1 MSKRISDTAGPQH
14 AEESNGVVP
23 TASDCIHCG
32 LPLPDDLHRDGSP
45 FCCSGC
51 ESVHAILHESG
62 LDETYYRLRD
72 ASGKQSMRKPA
83 ATGHQRGLLEELDSD
98 VFLENHSTRLDGGT
112 YRTNLYLDGVHC
124 AACVWLVERLPEEL
138 DGVSN
143 AHLNLPRARLTVD
156 WNPGKQDLSGI
167 ATWLASFGYAVQPR
181 VDGEEAPESREER
194 RLMIR
199 MGVAWALAGN
209 IMLLAFALYSGLGEE
224 NPNLFHAA
232 RAMSLLL
239 AIPSVAYGGAVF
251 FTKAWHSIRLS
262 WKLRTLRHLHM
273 DTPIS
278 IGILTG
284 FGASLH
290 ATLTGRGDVWFDSVA
305 VLIAALLSARWLQLR
320 ARRMAGDSTER
331 LLALLP
337 TLARRADG
345 RSVRADDLEPGNLII
360 VRAGELIPV
369 DGRVSEGSSLINSS
383 ILTGESIPQ
392 RVGPGGIVHAGTT
405 NETGR
410 LIISVASAGHATR
423 IGRLLSLVSNPEAD
437 APRILS
443 LADRIGGLFTVT
455 VLGMALVA
463 AVAWSFISPE
473 ETVMHIVAF
482 LVITCPCALGMATP
496 LALAVG
502 TGRAARR
509 GIFLK
514 SESVVDGLNHVDTVV
529 LDKTGTVTD
538 GTMSVT
544 GLMGDASLLP
554 FAAAIE
560 RESNHPIAR
569 AIVRRAHAAP
579 MARAS
584 STTHHAGNGVSGWI
598 EQAGEA
604 SSESESESRAEMRIG
619 RAEWVFDHCALSP
632 EDRRD
637 MEMGIRQAAERGETV
652 VVAGL
657 RDRCLVLMLTDPIR
671 DASAPLIASLQQR
684 KIRVILCSGDDTR
697 TTRIV
702 GTALGI
708 ASDDALGRY
717 SPEDKQALVYQLQS
731 GGHVVA
737 MVGDGVND
745 TAALKA
751 ADVGIAVASPSTAS
765 RVAADAYTTRPGL
778 EAAVELIEESRGILS
793 VIRRNLVFSL
803 FYNIA
808 GGAAALVGIVTPL
821 FAAVAMPI
829 SSFIV
834 VLSSIKQGTFKER
847 RSLS

>member
-1 MSKRISDTAGPQH
+1 MSGPASDTQFVGS
-14 AEESNGVVP
+14 EC
-23 TASDCIHCG
+23 THCG
-32 LPLPDDLHRDGSP
+32 LPVPEDRQRQGNP

-51 ESVHAILHESG
+51 QSVYAILHESG

-83 ATGHQRGLLEELDSD
+83 TTGHQRGLLDELDSD

-124 AACVWLVERLPEEL
+124 AACVWLVERLPDEL

-156 WNPGKQDLSGI
+156 WNPEKQDLSGI
-167 ATWLASFGYAVQPR
+167 ASWLASFGYAVQPR

-209 IMLLAFALYSGLGEE
+209 IMLLAFALYSGLGDE

-232 RAMSLLL
+232 RVMSLLL
-239 AIPSVAYGGAVF
+239 AIPAVLYGGSVF

-262 WKLRTLRHLHM
+262 WKLRTIRHLHM

-337 TLARRADG
+337 TLARRRDG
-345 RSVRADDLEPGNLII
+345 KSVRADDLEAGDQIL

-369 DGRVSEGSSLINSS
+369 DGRISEGSSLINSS
-383 ILTGESIPQ
+383 ILTGESVPLRI
-392 RVGPGGIVHAGTT
+392 GPGGRVHAGTT
-405 NETGR
+405 NETGT
-410 LIISVASAGHATR
+410 LIIDVESAGHATR

-437 APRILS
+437 SPRILS
-443 LADRIGGLFTVT
+443 LADRIGGLFTIT
-455 VLGMALVA
+455 VLTIALLA
-463 AVAWSFISPE
+463 SIAWSVINPDE
-473 ETVMHIVAF
+473 MVMHIVAF

-509 GIFLK
+509 GIFVK

-529 LDKTGTVTD
+529 LDKTGTVTES
-538 GTMSVT
+538 TMSVAD
-544 GLMGDASLLP
+544 MSGDVSLLP
-554 FAAAIE
+554 LAAAIE

-569 AIVRRAHAAP
+569 AIVRQAGTLSLP
-579 MARAS
+579 EAS
-584 STTHHAGNGVSGWI
+584 KVTHHAGNGVSGQI
-598 EQAGEA
+598 SIPGD
-604 SSESESESRAEMRIG
+604 SSRMVRIG
-619 RAEWVFDHCALSP
+619 RAEWVFDHGTPRLDEHRELEA
-632 EDRRD
+632 
-637 MEMGIRQAAERGETV
+637 GIQEATGRGETV
-652 VVAGL
+652 VVVGAE
-657 RDRCLVLMLTDPIR
+657 DRFLVLTLTDPIR
-671 DASAPLIASLQQR
+671 TSSPALIRSLQDR
-684 KIRVILCSGDDTR
+684 SIRVFLCSGDDIR
-697 TTRIV
+697 TTRQV
-702 GTALGI
+702 ANALNIGPE
-708 ASDDALGRY
+708 DALGRY
-717 SPEDKQALVYQLQS
+717 SPEDKQALVSQLQAD
-731 GGHVVA
+731 GHVVA

-751 ADVGIAVASPSTAS
+751 ADVGIAVASASTAS

-778 EAAVELIEESRGILS
+778 EAVVELIEESRGVLS
-793 VIRRNLVFSL
+793 VIRRNLGFSL

-808 GGAAALVGIVTPL
+808 GGAAALIGIVTPL

-834 VLSSIKQGTFKER
+834 VLSSIKQGTFSN
-847 RSLS
+847 RSMKA

>member
-1 MSKRISDTAGPQH
+1 MSNRISDTAGPQH
-14 AEESNGVVP
+14 ADESNAAAS

-32 LPLPDDLHRDGSP
+32 LPIPDDRRRGSSP

-62 LDETYYRLRD
+62 LDKTYYRLRD

-98 VFLENHSTRLDGGT
+98 VFLENHSTRLDGGR

-199 MGVAWALAGN
+199 MGVTWALAGN

-239 AIPSVAYGGAVF
+239 AIPAVAYGGAVF

-262 WKLRTLRHLHM
+262 WKLRTLRNMHM

-290 ATLTGRGDVWFDSVA
+290 ATLTGQGDVWFDSVA

-337 TLARRADG
+337 TLARRVDG

-383 ILTGESIPQ
+383 ILTGESVPQ

-405 NETGR
+405 NETGT
-410 LIISVASAGHATR
+410 LTISVASAGHNTR

-455 VLGMALVA
+455 VLGVALVA
-463 AVAWSFISPE
+463 AVAWSFISPQ

-514 SESVVDGLNHVDTVV
+514 SESVVDTLNHVDTVV
-529 LDKTGTVTD
+529 LDKTGTVTE

-544 GLMGDASLLP
+544 GMMGDASLLP
-554 FAAAIE
+554 LAAAIE

-569 AIVRRAHAAP
+569 AIVRHAQAAP
-579 MARAS
+579 VAQTS
-584 STTHHAGNGVSGWI
+584 NVTHQAGNGVSGWI
-598 EQAGEA
+598 EQPWAA
-604 SSESESESRAEMRIG
+604 SSESASRAEMRIG
-619 RAEWVFDHCALSP
+619 RSEWVFDHCALSP

-637 MEMGIRQAAERGETV
+637 MEMGIRQAADRGETV

-657 RDRCLVLMLTDPIR
+657 EDRCLVLMLTDPIR
-671 DASAPLIASLQQR
+671 DASAPLIASLQQQN
-684 KIRVILCSGDDTR
+684 IRVILCSGDDSR

-702 GTALGI
+702 GTTLGI
-708 ASDDALGRY
+708 ANDDALGRY
-717 SPEDKQALVYQLQS
+717 SPEDKQALVDQLQS
-731 GGHVVA
+731 EGHVVA

-751 ADVGIAVASPSTAS
+751 ADVGIAVASASTVS

-778 EAAVELIEESRGILS
+778 EAVVELIEESRSVLS
-793 VIRRNLVFSL
+793 VIRRNLGFSL

-808 GGAAALVGIVTPL
+808 GGAAAVIGIVTPL